1 MKNSMWYVYKYIL
14 GIFFLTDST
23 KFMCEL
29 NSISREYIYLCK
41 MSFLCN
47 NDEQKNLYLLLKKV
61 NFWTLYT
68 KSFWWRK
75 LFHNSNNNNNRHI
88 NLFRITYFKGP
99 IIYFIDGRSSSKHKQ
114 RLCIILALPG
124 ALMEHLL
131 KGCFKV
137 LVSYLRA
144 WLWSSAPNFFWADF

>member
-1 MKNSMWYVYKYIL
+1 
-14 GIFFLTDST
+14 
-23 KFMCEL
+23 
-29 NSISREYIYLCK
+29 

-137 LVSYLRA
+137 LVSYLRGE
-144 WLWSSAPNFFWADF
+144 SSHLSYRHLIYLCLSRLDENVPSKK